1 MTPRLVPAVL
11 ALAIALLGAGC
22 GNDEEAGSGAA
33 SAIPPD
39 PVLYLEADISGE
51 GEQHSNLDAILS
63 ELGELP
69 LLGTPVDPKA
79 FIADALE
86 DLGRENGIDISYEE
100 DFEPWLGDTLAVG
113 YTSLAEG
120 EESFVLSIDV
130 DDEEIA
136 RDAVERITAADAASE
151 AEADYDGVTYLR
163 SGSGDY
169 ALGVFDDKFVL
180 ATAEDFEAAVD
191 ASRGE
196 SIATDD
202 EVNDALGVL
211 PEDRL
216 GALYLDTGAAL
227 DLAVQEGDAEAA
239 EVETARTVAPE
250 LFEQPLVASLLAG
263 ERTVAVDVAV
273 GHSEDGPHVSATDRL
288 ADAPGDAFAAVGVG
302 AAGDLISD
310 AIDLFELTPPSPEG
324 TEITREDI
332 ANEFESEVGVPLDD
346 ALAAA
351 GDAVAYGRGELPNE
365 FVVGVDVAVDDGEVA
380 GRVVDGFRGL
390 AEEDED
396 TIVGPPLDPNAEGF
410 SAEPTPRAAGD
421 SEITFVNAELA
432 DALSVLLATS
442 RDVASE
448 PAEGTLGE
456 SEVFQAAASS
466 LGDDYE
472 MVGFADLGA
481 ILDAAV
487 GDSSLL
493 DLATG
498 AATPEQAIAGFLA
511 DKLGFAALGI
521 RADGD
526 QIVQRLLVG
535 LD

>member
-1 MTPRLVPAVL
+1 MSPRLAPAAL
-11 ALAIALLGAGC
+11 AFAIALLGAGC
-22 GNDEEAGSGAA
+22 GEDEEAGSGAA

-51 GEQHSNLDAILS
+51 GEQHSNLDAILG

-69 LLGTPVDPKA
+69 LLGTPVDPKT

-120 EESFVLSIDV
+120 EESFVLSIAV

-136 RDAVERITAADAASE
+136 RDSVARITAADAASE
-151 AEADYDGVTYLR
+151 TEADYDGVTYLR
-163 SGSGDY
+163 SGSGEY
-169 ALGVFDDKFVL
+169 SLGVFDDKFVL
-180 ATAEDFEAAVD
+180 ATPEEFEAAVD

-202 EVNDALGVL
+202 DVNDALEVL
-211 PEDRL
+211 PDDRL
-216 GALYLDTGAAL
+216 GTLYLDTGAAL

-239 EVETARTVAPE
+239 EVETARTLAPE
-250 LFEQPLVASLLAG
+250 LLEQPLAASLSAG
-263 ERTVAVDVAV
+263 ERTVALDVAV
-273 GHSEDGPHVSATDRL
+273 GHSEDGPQVSATDRL
-288 ADAPGDAFAAVGVG
+288 ADAPGDAFAAVGI
-302 AAGDLISD
+302 AGLGDQIEPIVSRVQ
-310 AIDLFELTPPSPEG
+310 AIAS
-324 TEITREDI
+324 
-332 ANEFESEVGVPLDD
+332 EFESATGVPLDD
-346 ALAAA
+346 VLASAE
-351 GDAVAYGRGELPNE
+351 DAVAYIRGDLNDGAMATLDVELVPGGDAPE
-365 FVVGVDVAVDDGEVA
+365 LLLEGLEQLAREQVDS
-380 GRVVDGFRGL
+380 R
-390 AEEDED
+390 
-396 TIVGPPLDPNAEGF
+396 VGPPLDEGESGF
-410 SAEPTPRAAGD
+410 SAEFSTPDSGPLTVINVQLEDDELSLSYATPPEAANQPPVD
-421 SEITFVNAELA
+421 E
-432 DALSVLLATS
+432 
-442 RDVASE
+442 
-448 PAEGTLGE
+448 TLGE

-472 MVGFADLGA
+472 MVGFADLGP

-511 DKLGFAALGI
+511 DKLGFAALGV
-521 RADGD
+521 RTDGD
-526 QIVQRLLVG
+526 QIVQRVLVG